1 MGSTVAVG
9 STGFQHIRVVLFE
22 NIDNFGLGF
31 GFRGDFIPEPDCGC
45 FDIRPDEATPAL
57 EIFGGE
63 VAGADSATSPSALRR
78 MTGSKA

>member
-22 NIDNFGLGF
+22 DIDNFGLGF

-45 FDIRPDEATPAL
+45 FDIGPFPHQGL
-57 EIFGGE
+57 KSVSFWFH
-63 VAGADSATSPSALRR
+63 
-78 MTGSKA
+78 